1 MAAMRFTV
9 RQIQWNLD
17 HNNVV
22 CSRAQSGHLASVK
35 IGEFRVL
42 VWLLDVHGGV
52 VLRRSDAASWVEV
65 DDRAGGAVVDVG
77 SALVGLV
84 AGRVVQ
90 HRLRRKTGIVFLDVG
105 RLVVGHGRE
114 TVGTFASHE
123 DTAREKEDDHRKN
136 NEEKT

>member
-1 MAAMRFTV
+1 M
-9 RQIQWNLD
+9 
-17 HNNVV
+17 
-22 CSRAQSGHLASVK
+22 
-35 IGEFRVL
+35 
-42 VWLLDVHGGV
+42 WLLDVHGGV
-52 VLRRSDAASWVEV
+52 VLRRSDAASWVEI
-65 DDRAGGAVVDVG
+65 DDRAGGAVGHVG

-114 TVGTFASHE
+114 TVGTFTSHE
-123 DTAREKEDDHRKN
+123 DPAREKEDDHRKN